1 MARTSSE
8 MSATVHELRSA
19 AHAQAERGLRC
30 STKFITELLVSI
42 AGDRV
47 AAANDIYMQ
56 NLNTEDEDERDCVL
70 LAKTYFDTNEFQRAA
85 QTLRGATGQCGKFL
99 RWYSFFLAGEKRK
112 EEEMLEEAS
121 AVVAPVVAP
130 SAKPRVINHH
140 LVQLEAELKPASDT
154 GKLDGYGH
162 YVHALVLRELQ
173 RPTEATAA
181 LACSVRAAP
190 CLWCAWVELAK
201 LNAHG
206 DTLAAEARLPQHWM
220 LVFFRA
226 HVALEAQHNQEAV
239 GRYKELLGTFPHS
252 GYVKSQLA
260 MAHYNLRDFDMAQ
273 QGFEELRVL
282 EPYRLEHVDTFS
294 NILYVKESKRELSSL
309 AHACVQVDK
318 YRPETCCVI
327 GNYYSLKGEHERA
340 VSYFRRALKLNQQFL
355 SAWTLMG
362 HEYVELKNTAA
373 AVDAYRHAVDIDV
386 KDYRAWYGLGQTYE
400 ILAMPYYALFYYRKA
415 TALRPYDSRMWCA
428 MAGCYKQLGKK
439 PEAIKCYQ
447 RAELNNDREGI
458 ALTELARLFREENDR
473 DQAAKYFREML
484 KLRELQEVSGE
495 TQEALLFLAYYC
507 KDTGKLKEAQQ
518 HCSRLLDIGGQER
531 DEAKA
536 LLRDIR
542 SQATHGATDS
552 SGY

>member
-1 MARTSSE
+1 M
-8 MSATVHELRSA
+8 VDELRLA

-30 STKFITELLVSI
+30 SAKFVSELLMSM

-47 AAANDIYMQ
+47 AAQHNHLR
-56 NLNTEDEDERDCVL
+56 NVNTDDQDERDCVL

-85 QTLRGATGQCGKFL
+85 QTLCDVTGPCGSFL

-112 EEEMLEEAS
+112 EVEALEEAS
-121 AVVAPVVAP
+121 AVAAPVVVQ

-140 LVQLEAELKPASDT
+140 LAQLEAELKPASDA
-154 GKLDGYGH
+154 GKLDAYGH
-162 YVHALVLRELQ
+162 YVYGLVLRELQ
-173 RPTEATAA
+173 RPAEATTA

-190 CLWCAWVELAK
+190 CLWCSWIELAK

-206 DTLAAEARLPQHWM
+206 GALAVEEWLPHHWM
-220 LVFFRA
+220 RAFFRA

-239 GRYKELLGTFPHS
+239 ERYKELLDTFPRS

-260 MAHYNLRDFDMAQ
+260 LAYYNLREFDMAQ
-273 QGFEELRVL
+273 RGFEELRVL

-294 NILYVKESKRELSSL
+294 NILYVKESKRDLSSL

-340 VSYFRRALKLNQQFL
+340 VTYFRRALKLDQQFL

-373 AVDAYRHAVDIDV
+373 AVDAYRHAVDIDA

-415 TALRPYDSRMWCA
+415 TALRSYDSRMWCA

-447 RAELNNDREGI
+447 RAEVNNDREGI

-484 KLRELQEVSGE
+484 KLRELQEMSCE

-507 KDTGKLKEAQQ
+507 KDTGELKEAQQ

-542 SQATHGATDS
+542 SHATHGG
-552 SGY
+552 SGH